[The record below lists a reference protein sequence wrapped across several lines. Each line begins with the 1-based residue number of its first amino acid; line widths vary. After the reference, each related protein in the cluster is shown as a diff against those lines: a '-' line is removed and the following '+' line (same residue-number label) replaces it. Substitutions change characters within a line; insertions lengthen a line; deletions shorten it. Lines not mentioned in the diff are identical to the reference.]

1 MTRRLNEVQTGMD
14 TIVDDFL
21 TVDLVLVFH
30 ILVES
35 RFDILDNWSPA
46 KDVSQK
52 KGR

>member
-1 MTRRLNEVQTGMD
+1 MD

-21 TVDLVLVFH
+21 TIDLVFVFQ

-35 RFDILDNWSPA
+35 RLDILDNWSPA

-52 KGR
+52 KRR